1 MTFYL
6 RRDCC
11 HQELQANLSFPSA
24 GSILIHPPSN
34 TDPSISLSNGHLS
47 PLAQNV
53 ATPNNA
59 HSPSDSDLSEV
70 AENLDVVATSTE
82 QIGESMKEMEMSESD
97 DVDAEGSDDAD
108 YDLDFPPRQ
117 RRSSEPDHSS
127 SAESAPSRK
136 RKAPDENDLILQ
148 NPELYGL
155 RRSVRAA
162 DASLAQDYADLPCQG
177 RARQTNRL
185 VVSHRLFYRLRI

>member
-1 MTFYL
+1 M
-6 RRDCC
+6 
-11 HQELQANLSFPSA
+11 SFPSA

-47 PLAQNV
+47 PSPQNND
-53 ATPNNA
+53 TPNTHHA
-59 HSPSDSDLSEV
+59 PSESDLSEV
-70 AENLDVVATSTE
+70 AENLDAVAPSTE
-82 QIGESMKEMEMSESD
+82 QNGGPMKEMEMSESD

-117 RRSSEPDHSS
+117 RQSSEPDHSS

-136 RKAPDENDLILQ
+136 RKPVDENDLILQ

-155 RRSVRAA
+155 RRSVRTPIATCC
-162 DASLAQDYADLPCQG
+162 SVSCLHCHQG
-177 RARQTNRL
+177 RARQTNRQL
-185 VVSHRLFYRLRI
+185 VSPHLHSSADI